1 MSRRVSRRSR
11 TMSAGCRIC
20 GANGGSRHDW
30 PGLKAIVRIEAVRT
44 CIMSAE
50 IPPERLLELVRS
62 HWRIENCLQW
72 VPDVVMGED
81 RMRNRTLNGPE
92 CLAAIRRI
100 APDIVRLMDDDH
112 SLNGR
117 MEIAGWNDKYLV
129 GLFVN
134 AVGKF

>member
-1 MSRRVSRRSR
+1 
-11 TMSAGCRIC
+11 MSAGCRIC
-20 GANGGSRHDW
+20 GANGGSW
-30 PGLKAIVRIEAVRT
+30 PGLKAVSRIEAVRELKGRTERAVRT

-50 IPPERLLELVRS
+50 IPPERLPELTRN
-62 HWRIENCLQW
+62 HWRIENCLRW

-100 APDIVRLMDDDH
+100 ALNIVRLMDDGH
-112 SLNGR
+112 SLKGR
-117 MEIAGWNDKYLV
+117 MDIAGWNDKYLV